1 MATPLPFFRNL
12 ILFGKTNMLNFII
25 RRLFTT
31 IILALVLVG
40 VVFLML
46 RTIVPGD
53 PIQTLAGDF
62 ASPETVEA
70 LRRNQ
75 GLDKPLY
82 IQFGI
87 FVKNAL
93 KGDLGLSIFTGLP
106 VTDRVVAAYPV
117 TIRLTIYCFL
127 ISITLG
133 VTVGIIT
140 SYFHDTWLD
149 NLARILS
156 VTFASLPTFWLGLM
170 LILMFAVWLGVLP
183 VQGDMKTSTGWI
195 LPAITLSLGSAS
207 TLARLV
213 RSSMLEVLNSEY
225 IRTARAKGLR
235 EPGVVLKHAMRNAL
249 VPIITVAG
257 FQIGGLLGGAVV
269 TENIFGLPGMGTLII
284 NAINNR
290 DYPVIQGT
298 ILFTAFTYLG
308 VNIIVDVMYAYVD
321 PRIRYE

>member
-1 MATPLPFFRNL
+1 
-12 ILFGKTNMLNFII
+12 MLNFII

-31 IILALVLVG
+31 IILAVVLVG

-82 IQFGI
+82 TQFFI
-87 FVKNAL
+87 FLKNAL
-93 KGDLGLSIFTGLP
+93 KGDLGISIFTGLS

-117 TIRLTIYCFL
+117 TIRLTLYCFIL
-127 ISITLG
+127 SITLG
-133 VTVGIIT
+133 ITVGVIT

-149 NLARILS
+149 NLTRVVS
-156 VTFASLPTFWLGLM
+156 VSFASLPTFWLGLM
-170 LILMFAVWLGVLP
+170 LILIFAVWLDILP
-183 VQGDMKTSTGWI
+183 VQGNMKTSTGWI
-195 LPAITLSLGSAS
+195 LPAITLSMGSAS

-235 EPGVVLKHAMRNAL
+235 ELGVVLKHAMRNAL

>member
-1 MATPLPFFRNL
+1 M
-12 ILFGKTNMLNFII
+12 INFLI
-25 RRLFTT
+25 RRIFTT
-31 IILALVLVG
+31 IILAVVLVG

-62 ASPETVEA
+62 ASPETIEA
-70 LRRNQ
+70 LRKNQ

-82 IQFGI
+82 MQFFI
-87 FVKNAL
+87 FLQNAM
-93 KGDLGLSIFTGLP
+93 KGDLGNSIFTGLP

-117 TIRLTIYCFL
+117 TIRLTFYCFI
-127 ISITLG
+127 ISMVLG
-133 VTVGIIT
+133 VTVGVIT
-140 SYFHDTWLD
+140 SYFHDTWID
-149 NLARILS
+149 NVTRILT

-170 LILMFAVWLGVLP
+170 LILMFAVWLNILP
-183 VQGDMKTSTGWI
+183 VQGNMKTATGWI

-225 IRTARAKGLR
+225 IRTARAKGLL
-235 EPGVVLKHAMRNAL
+235 ETGVVLKHAMRNAL

-308 VNIIVDVMYAYVD
+308 VNILVDVMYAYVD
-321 PRIRYE
+321 PRIRYN

>member
-1 MATPLPFFRNL
+1 
-12 ILFGKTNMLNFII
+12 MLNFII

-31 IILALVLVG
+31 IVLAVVLVA

-75 GLDKPLY
+75 GLDKPLH
-82 IQFGI
+82 IQFFI
-87 FVKNAL
+87 FLKNAL
-93 KGDLGLSIFTGLP
+93 KGDLGISIFTGLP

-117 TIRLTIYCFL
+117 TIRLTFYCFIL
-127 ISITLG
+127 SMTLG
-133 VTVGIIT
+133 LFVGVIT
-140 SYFHDTWLD
+140 SYFHDTWID
-149 NLARILS
+149 NITRIIS

-170 LILMFAVWLGVLP
+170 LILLFAVWLNILP
-183 VQGDMKTSTGWI
+183 VQGDMMTSTGWI

-225 IRTARAKGLR
+225 IRTARAKGVG
-235 EPGVVLKHAMRNAL
+235 ETAVVLKHALRNAL

-269 TENIFGLPGMGTLII
+269 TENIFGLPGMGTLMI

-308 VNIIVDVMYAYVD
+308 VTIIVDVMYAYVD
-321 PRIRYE
+321 PRIRY

>member
-1 MATPLPFFRNL
+1 
-12 ILFGKTNMLNFII
+12 MLNFII
-25 RRLFTT
+25 RRVFTT
-31 IILALVLVG
+31 IILALILVA

-75 GLDKPLY
+75 GLDKPLH
-82 IQFGI
+82 IQFFI

-93 KGDLGLSIFTGLP
+93 RGDLGNSIFTGLS
-106 VTDRVVAAYPV
+106 VTERVVAAYPV
-117 TIRLTIYCFL
+117 TIRLTLYCFVL
-127 ISITLG
+127 AMTLG
-133 VTVGIIT
+133 IFVGVIT

-149 NLARILS
+149 NVTRVIS

-170 LILMFAVWLGVLP
+170 LILLFAVWLGVLP
-183 VQGDMKTSTGWI
+183 VQGDMMTAKGWI

-225 IRTARAKGLR
+225 IRTARAKGVG
-235 EPGVVLKHAMRNAL
+235 EASVVLKHAMRNAL

-321 PRIRYE
+321 PRIRY

>member
-1 MATPLPFFRNL
+1 MV
-12 ILFGKTNMLNFII
+12 NFII

-31 IILALVLVG
+31 IVLAVVLVA

-70 LRRNQ
+70 LRHRQ
-75 GLDKPLY
+75 GLDQPIY
-82 IQFGI
+82 MQFFI
-87 FVKNAL
+87 FVRNAL
-93 KGDLGLSIFTGLP
+93 QGDLGNSIFTGLP
-106 VTDRVVAAYPV
+106 VTDRVIDAYPV
-117 TIRLTIYCFL
+117 TIRLTIYSFL
-127 ISITLG
+127 FSMLLG
-133 VTVGIIT
+133 LLVGVIT

-149 NLARILS
+149 NIMRVLS
-156 VTFASLPTFWLGLM
+156 VTFASMPTFWLGLM
-170 LILMFAVWLGVLP
+170 LILMFAVWLNLLP
-183 VQGDMKTSTGWI
+183 VQGNMLSIEGLI
-195 LPAITLSLGSAS
+195 LPAVTLGLGSAA

-213 RSSMLEVLNSEY
+213 RSSMLEVLNAEY
-225 IRTARAKGLR
+225 IRTARAKGVR
-235 EPGVVLKHAMRNAL
+235 EYPVVMRHAIRNAM
-249 VPIITVAG
+249 VPIITIAG

-269 TENIFGLPGMGTLII
+269 TENIFGLAGMGTLII

-308 VNIIVDVMYAYVD
+308 VNVIVDVLYAYVD

>member
-1 MATPLPFFRNL
+1 
-12 ILFGKTNMLNFII
+12 MLNFII
-25 RRLFTT
+25 RRIFTT
-31 IILALVLVG
+31 IVLALVLVA

-75 GLDKPLY
+75 GLDKPLH
-82 IQFGI
+82 IQFFI
-87 FVKNAL
+87 FVKNAMR
-93 KGDLGLSIFTGLP
+93 GDLGNSIFTGLS

-117 TIRLTIYCFL
+117 TIRLTFYCFVL
-127 ISITLG
+127 SMTLG
-133 VTVGIIT
+133 IFVGVIT

-149 NLARILS
+149 NVTRVIS

-170 LILMFAVWLGVLP
+170 LILLFAVWLGLLP
-183 VQGDMKTSTGWI
+183 VQGDMMTAKGWI

-225 IRTARAKGLR
+225 IRTARAKGVG
-235 EPGVVLKHAMRNAL
+235 ETSVVLKHAMRNAL

-321 PRIRYE
+321 PRIRY

>member
-1 MATPLPFFRNL
+1 
-12 ILFGKTNMLNFII
+12 MLNFII

-31 IILALVLVG
+31 IVLAVVLVA

-75 GLDKPLY
+75 GLDKPLH
-82 IQFGI
+82 IQFFI
-87 FVKNAL
+87 FLKNAL
-93 KGDLGLSIFTGLP
+93 KGDLGISIFTGLP

-117 TIRLTIYCFL
+117 TIRLTFYCFIL
-127 ISITLG
+127 SMTLG
-133 VTVGIIT
+133 LFVGVIT
-140 SYFHDTWLD
+140 SYFHDTWID
-149 NLARILS
+149 NVTRIIS

-170 LILMFAVWLGVLP
+170 LILLFAVWLNILP
-183 VQGDMKTSTGWI
+183 VQGDMMTSTGWI

-225 IRTARAKGLR
+225 IRTARAKGVG
-235 EPGVVLKHAMRNAL
+235 ETAVVLKHALRNAL

-269 TENIFGLPGMGTLII
+269 TENIFGLPGMGTLMI

-308 VNIIVDVMYAYVD
+308 VTIIVDVMYAYVD
-321 PRIRYE
+321 PRIRY

>member
-1 MATPLPFFRNL
+1 MV
-12 ILFGKTNMLNFII
+12 NFII
-25 RRLFTT
+25 RRIFTT
-31 IILALVLVG
+31 IILAVVLVA
-40 VVFLML
+40 VVFFML

-53 PIQTLAGDF
+53 PIQTLAGEF
-62 ASPETVEA
+62 ATPETIEA
-70 LRRNQ
+70 LRHNM
-75 GLDKPLY
+75 GLDEPLFV
-82 IQFGI
+82 QFTI
-87 FVKNAL
+87 FLKNAL
-93 KGDLGLSIFTGLP
+93 KGDLGNSIFTGLP
-106 VTDRVVAAYPV
+106 VVDRVMDAYPV
-117 TIRLTIYCFL
+117 TIRLTIYCFVMSMT
-127 ISITLG
+127 IGIVTG
-133 VTVGIIT
+133 VIT

-149 NLARILS
+149 NLVRVLS

-170 LILMFAVWLGVLP
+170 LILAFAVWLGVLP
-183 VQGDMKTSTGWI
+183 VQGDMKSSVGWI
-195 LPAITLSLGSAS
+195 LPTITLSLGSAS

-269 TENIFGLPGMGTLII
+269 TENIFGLPGMGTLVI

-308 VNIIVDVMYAYVD
+308 VNIFVDVMYAYVD
-321 PRIRYE
+321 PRIRYN

>member
-1 MATPLPFFRNL
+1 
-12 ILFGKTNMLNFII
+12 MLNFLI
-25 RRLFTT
+25 RRIFTT
-31 IILALVLVG
+31 LILAVVLVG

-53 PIQTLAGDF
+53 PVQTLAGDF

-70 LRRNQ
+70 LRRNM

-82 IQFGI
+82 AQFFI
-87 FVKNAL
+87 FLKNAFR
-93 KGDLGLSIFTGLP
+93 GDLGNSIFTGLP
-106 VTDRVVAAYPV
+106 VTERVLDAYPV
-117 TIRLTIYCFL
+117 TIRLTAYCFIL
-127 ISITLG
+127 SMTMG
-133 VTVGIIT
+133 VIVGVIT
-140 SYFHDTWLD
+140 SYFHDTWID
-149 NLARILS
+149 NLTRVIT
-156 VTFASLPTFWLGLM
+156 VTLASLPTFWLGLM
-170 LILMFAVWLGVLP
+170 LILLFAVWLGVLP
-183 VQGDMKTSTGWI
+183 VQGNMGTGNGWI
-195 LPAITLSLGSAS
+195 LPTITLSLGSAS

-213 RSSMLEVLNSEY
+213 RSSMLEVLNSDY
-225 IRTARAKGLR
+225 IRTARAKGLK
-235 EPGVVLKHAMRNAL
+235 EPGVVFKHALRNAL

-308 VNIIVDVMYAYVD
+308 VNILVDVMYAYVD
-321 PRIRYE
+321 PRIRIG